1 MSTSSSETPLCEKC
15 GAALPVAATG
25 GLCPRC
31 LLAEA
36 MSPTRPDSQ
45 PAVPQKAL
53 SPAELAPHFPQLEIL
68 ECLGRGGMGVV
79 YKARQKTLNRLV
91 ALKLLAPERVG
102 DPQFAERF
110 TREAQALAT
119 LSHQNIVTVHDF
131 GQAGGFYYLL
141 MEFVDGVNLRQ
152 AMKAAR
158 FTPEQAL
165 AIVPPVCEAL
175 QYAHEHGIVH
185 RDIKPEN
192 LLLDKEGRVKIAD
205 FGIAKMLNAGAS
217 DVGVAD
223 SQPAGTPQYM
233 APEQKDRRRTDHRT
247 DIYSLGVVLY
257 ELLTGELPGK
267 PLEAP
272 SKKVV
277 IDVRLD
283 EIVLRALEANPERR
297 YQTAAE
303 IKTMVETVAT
313 TATPTA
319 PRRSSWARGFGWLQQ
334 LLLLTHLPRFC
345 EAYAHMTKAER
356 MEDGRRIAVAGLL
369 FIILSIPIGLLLDAP
384 NPARWLFAAV
394 SVFAFASLLPK
405 WRRMRCEFVA
415 STVWARQ
422 QGITAEQL
430 KGSGN
435 TPSVVGVPASA
446 GPEQTPPKG
455 GTPTSGAQ
463 PARFSSTAIAG
474 AACAPWFVLAYL
486 WGTVPERGG
495 GDSVCWNNLWAF
507 AASLAAGFTS
517 TILGWLAVWQIRHS
531 AEQLRGLELALFDGL
546 FAPLL
551 FVDAIFFSYLGHA
564 LLRVVKWAGN
574 ENFVKYHEMFC
585 TVGLLA
591 IVAAFNILII
601 RWIWRAVNR
610 PQAIPSF
617 AVVASGFLIAGI
629 GWWLVV
635 MLSRDSLNAGRWV
648 EVGSFLFLAL
658 VFAAAHL
665 YVKRCDRRTDIRQ
678 ASPSSGPPPASAVD
692 ARAQSGG
699 WWRVTLSMVAQVAAA
714 MPLLAFATYIAPK
727 FETLAKDIATRLPDT
742 TVLAVHGLYFLRG
755 WFGWELVAAV
765 LLSWAMYRWG
775 GCKLLWRWTAGV
787 AAGWFALF
795 AVTVAAVIIPILA
808 YTPQVIQRN
817 PARTEKMT
825 TTPRVPSETPVGPA
839 ITRVKVAANQ
849 AIIEGRGAPGADIL
863 FMLGTKQSH
872 WHSWFNNDFEFTASL
887 ERRSWGLT
895 LNCDIKDARGNVVD
909 HTGPMDWNQG
919 PVVLREGALTPEP
932 DGSYVLG
939 EIRPAGSRPLP
950 IMVRLNRISGSSET
964 PQPASSAPR
973 LQFRLVA
980 DAGDTA
986 PADMLADPGNKQP
999 LRVRKEV
1006 LLDESAVARA
1016 SVIVS
1021 PERGVSVEV
1030 DFTEAGAKRFTEITG
1045 ANIGRRLAAIFDGKV
1060 LSAPTIMSVIH
1071 DKAVITG
1078 NFTAAEVAEAVANV
1092 LNAPKGWRPTTG
1104 VPLSTAEKEDVKR
1117 WQRETCQLDI
1127 DLDMPSLELQAVQFA
1142 ILDKDPVPDFI
1153 AQAKNMQYYD
1163 RQQLKKADNEAR
1175 KEQVREIQM
1184 ISTWDGGFRK
1194 VTGNCLGVLTKLPN
1208 AGLFTNYVSCG
1219 GPAGKKWIATKTVNI
1234 KGKAVC
1240 WCIPVEATPGKEI
1253 NVTLNKNNT
1262 FDLRTV
1268 FDNAVRP
1275 SGQAATPAG
1284 GAVSNPATATG
1295 VFHDEPA
1302 AHGLYDQMVETM
1314 QEANSLSYVSHYETE
1329 TEGRKFGDCTY
1340 RVWLKKPNYFRVEAE
1355 SIKSPAMGGT
1365 LIGDGERLWIY
1376 WRQARPRWH
1385 GAGGLVEE
1393 DEAYEK
1399 TRLNS
1404 YMTKPA
1410 PPGGCWIILEIARLG
1425 GGMGIPILDPLAFY
1439 GYPVPPA
1446 QDLDGVKG
1454 LGTEKVGAEECDQI
1468 EVSLMKHQRSWHL
1481 WLSRRD
1487 HLPRKLKGIVRGSH
1501 DYITHE
1507 EWSSVI
1513 LNADISDTLF
1523 AWKPPEGWHEW
1534 KMPASAPAAAKTAQ
1548 RLQFRLVAE
1557 ANDTAPADTLVNSAN
1572 KESLH
1577 VRREVLLDE
1586 TAISNAT
1593 VTNAPA
1599 AGVQIDVTL
1608 TEAGAKR
1615 FAEITAANIGKRLAM
1630 IFDGKLLSAPTIQS
1644 VIHDKAVITGH
1655 FTAAEAEAIAKTLNA
1670 SKGTHHN

>member
-36 MSPTRPDSQ
+36 MSPTHPDSQ
-45 PAVPQKAL
+45 PATPQKAL

-91 ALKLLAPERVG
+91 ALKLLAPERVA
-102 DPQFAERF
+102 DAKFAERF

-217 DVGVAD
+217 DVDVAD

-303 IKTMVETVAT
+303 VRTQVETIANTPPVVSVPASANLSPPEPDHAIMRQVNGPAMGLLVTGIANFILMLPCLIYAWSASEKDSSRFPPISLLMTALVLCNLTIFAALKMKRMENYGLAITGAVLAFLIPPGNLIGVPLGIWALIVLARPEVCEAFRHFKKSRGLAT
-313 TATPTA
+313 TP
-319 PRRSSWARGFGWLQQ
+319 P
-334 LLLLTHLPRFC
+334 P
-345 EAYAHMTKAER
+345 
-356 MEDGRRIAVAGLL
+356 
-369 FIILSIPIGLLLDAP
+369 
-384 NPARWLFAAV
+384 
-394 SVFAFASLLPK
+394 
-405 WRRMRCEFVA
+405 
-415 STVWARQ
+415 
-422 QGITAEQL
+422 
-430 KGSGN
+430 
-435 TPSVVGVPASA
+435 VGVPASA
-446 GPEQTPPKG
+446 GPGQKPPEG
-455 GTPTSGAQ
+455 GTPTAAAAQ
-463 PARFSSTAIAG
+463 PPRFSSTAIAG

-610 PQAIPSF
+610 PRAIPSF
-617 AVVASGFLIAGI
+617 AVVASGFLITGI

-678 ASPSSGPPPASAVD
+678 ASPSSGPPPASAAG

-699 WWRVTLSMVAQVAAA
+699 WWRVTLSMAAQVAA
-714 MPLLAFATYIAPK
+714 MVPLLAFATYIAPK

-817 PARTEKMT
+817 PAHAEKMT
-825 TTPRVPSETPVGPA
+825 TPPRVPSEIPVGPA
-839 ITRVKVAANQ
+839 ITRVKVASNQ
-849 AIIEGRGAPGADIL
+849 AIIEGRGAPGADVL
-863 FMLGTKQSH
+863 FMFGTKQSH
-872 WHSWFNNDFEFTASL
+872 WHSWFNNAFEFTASL
-887 ERRSWGLT
+887 KRRSWGLT
-895 LNCDIKDARGNVVD
+895 LNCDIKDAKGHVVD

-939 EIRPAGSRPLP
+939 EIQPPGSGPLP
-950 IMVRLNRISGSSET
+950 IMVRLDKISGSSAT
-964 PQPASSAPR
+964 TQPASSAPR

-980 DAGDTA
+980 GANDTA
-986 PADMLADPGNKQP
+986 PADTLADPGRKQP

-1006 LLDESAVARA
+1006 LLDESGVARA

-1030 DFTEAGAKRFTEITG
+1030 DFTEAGAKRFAEITG
-1045 ANIGRRLAAIFDGKV
+1045 ANIGKRLAAIFDGKV

-1092 LNAPKGWRPTTG
+1092 LNAPKGRRP
-1104 VPLSTAEKEDVKR
+1104 
-1117 WQRETCQLDI
+1117 
-1127 DLDMPSLELQAVQFA
+1127 PS
-1142 ILDKDPVPDFI
+1142 
-1153 AQAKNMQYYD
+1153 
-1163 RQQLKKADNEAR
+1163 
-1175 KEQVREIQM
+1175 
-1184 ISTWDGGFRK
+1184 
-1194 VTGNCLGVLTKLPN
+1194 
-1208 AGLFTNYVSCG
+1208 
-1219 GPAGKKWIATKTVNI
+1219 
-1234 KGKAVC
+1234 
-1240 WCIPVEATPGKEI
+1240 
-1253 NVTLNKNNT
+1253 
-1262 FDLRTV
+1262 
-1268 FDNAVRP
+1268 
-1275 SGQAATPAG
+1275 SGTQ
-1284 GAVSNPATATG
+1284 
-1295 VFHDEPA
+1295 
-1302 AHGLYDQMVETM
+1302 
-1314 QEANSLSYVSHYETE
+1314 
-1329 TEGRKFGDCTY
+1329 
-1340 RVWLKKPNYFRVEAE
+1340 
-1355 SIKSPAMGGT
+1355 
-1365 LIGDGERLWIY
+1365 
-1376 WRQARPRWH
+1376 
-1385 GAGGLVEE
+1385 
-1393 DEAYEK
+1393 
-1399 TRLNS
+1399 
-1404 YMTKPA
+1404 TKPA
-1410 PPGGCWIILEIARLG
+1410 PA
-1425 GGMGIPILDPLAFY
+1425 A
-1439 GYPVPPA
+1439 VPPSA
-1446 QDLDGVKG
+1446 SSPHIALAAAVNILNKQAATDPIGKDQPPLTEEAVVAAIRWAMLDRKAVRVSDETFNT
-1454 LGTEKVGAEECDQI
+1454 LGEIIATHTLPNGFELEYLTGYEPNDEITYDVWSVRLRIPAYPNGTTCITIVEKSLRSRLIGAEE
-1468 EVSLMKHQRSWHL
+1468 R
-1481 WLSRRD
+1481 
-1487 HLPRKLKGIVRGSH
+1487 
-1501 DYITHE
+1501 
-1507 EWSSVI
+1507 SVI
-1513 LNADISDTLF
+1513 EKWRKKEQERGGIGSFERPKYNRER
-1523 AWKPPEGWHEW
+1523 K
-1534 KMPASAPAAAKTAQ
+1534 AAAERDRAKAGTASPAP
-1548 RLQFRLVAE
+1548 RLQFHLVAD
-1557 ANDTAPADTLVNSAN
+1557 AADTAPTDTLADSTN
-1572 KESLH
+1572 KESLR

-1599 AGVQIDVTL
+1599 GGGVQIEVTL

-1615 FAEITAANIGKRLAM
+1615 FAEITGANIGKRLAM

-1644 VIHDKAVITGH
+1644 VIQDKAVITGR